1 MPPSN
6 GAPRITTWASA
17 YVEGSSR
24 SHIGT
29 PRKVKSGPNCWPYR
43 VIARVFAPPEA
54 SVKEPRLDGL
64 AALPSGLG
72 AAFAVSLERAS
83 DRPEGPD
90 RVDEGLGVLG
100 SRPRRELD
108 ADEAGRAVD
117 VDHLTMDAEAEHRL
131 TARCRHEPELVAV
144 PPAGQHLLV
153 VRGSERGPDAVG
165 PAPRVL
171 QPARRDDLAAVDAAV
186 LEQHPAE
193 AGQVTSNRR
202 DPSVVDPG
210 SDGVAGDLGVG
221 LGTHRLPEQGRDQLG
236 HAGACWPARTP
247 TRACRCR
254 PSGR

>member
-1 MPPSN
+1 MAMGPKRAPERADVPPSK

-29 PRKVKSGPNCWPYR
+29 PRKVKSGPNCWPYW

-54 SVKEPRLDGL
+54 PSSKLRL
-64 AALPSGLG
+64 AAGVALLRGMG

-100 SRPRRELD
+100 SRPRRQLD

-117 VDHLTMDAEAEHRL
+117 VDHLTMDAEAEHHL

-144 PPAGQHLLV
+144 PPAGQHLLI
-153 VRGSERGPDAVG
+153 VRGSERGPDTVR

-171 QPARRDDLAAVDAAV
+171 QPARRDDFATVDAAV

-193 AGQVTSNRR
+193 TGQVTSNRR

-210 SDGVAGDLGVG
+210 SNRVARDLGVG
-221 LGTHRLPEQGRDQLG
+221 LGADRLPEQGRDQLG
-236 HAGACWPARTP
+236 HAGA
-247 TRACRCR
+247 
-254 PSGR
+254 